1 MIKRILPFI
10 ISSIMVFTNISSVF
24 AENQNDLILSDTVKK
39 LQNTNIIAGYDVE
52 GYFDDKYDIAQVTR
66 AEFSTI
72 ILNALR
78 KDVPPIAE
86 NSYFQDCDIKDWYTP
101 YINTL
106 FDLKIVSGYGNDNFK
121 PKNIVTN
128 YEAITM
134 LVRCL
139 GYEKIKTENE
149 TYPHKYLEI
158 AEQLNLLENTTISK
172 TVDEPLTYGNM
183 FMLLLNAMRCN
194 ISDGTQRLWD
204 LGLENS
210 LYKKIT
216 GKVTSV
222 NDSEYVVT
230 NDTESITLIWNY
242 NENVSAYLD
251 KNVSVWFYQ
260 SDTENYV
267 ADMIIE

>member
-1 MIKRILPFI
+1 MFKKFILML
-10 ISSIMVFTNISSVF
+10 ISSMLLLNAIPVF
-24 AENQNDLILSDTVKK
+24 AVNESIYYEASEKLLHGKVIFTYTVEKPFDG
-39 LQNTNIIAGYDVE
+39 LYD
-52 GYFDDKYDIAQVTR
+52 KAQTTR
-66 AEFSTI
+66 AEFAAV